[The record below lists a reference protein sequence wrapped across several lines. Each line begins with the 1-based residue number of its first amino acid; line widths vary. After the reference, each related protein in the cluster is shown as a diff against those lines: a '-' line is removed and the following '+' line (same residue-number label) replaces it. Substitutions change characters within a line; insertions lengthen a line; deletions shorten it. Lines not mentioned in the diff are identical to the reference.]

1 MEITQFIREVERR
14 LKINLSGYRL
24 DQLERRFAAFMKRYG
39 IKTLDELLERL
50 LTDPKVKADFIDKL
64 TINVSEFFRN
74 PEKWEIL
81 RTQII
86 PELLKDHPGRF
97 KAWSAGCS
105 VGCEPYTLALIFK
118 VHFPSVRPTII
129 ATDIDDGA
137 LARAREGRYYKR
149 EMVNVKGEYLK
160 YFRKVSEEE
169 WLIDPSIK
177 RMVMFRKHNLITD
190 PPIGKDFDLVI
201 CRNVVIYFEREHK
214 QKVWE
219 KLASA
224 LRVGGYL
231 FVGGSEIVFGTAKMG
246 LKLWKPG
253 FYKKVKEPSV

>member
-1 MEITQFIREVERR
+1 MDLKQFIAEVERK
-14 LKINLSGYRL
+14 LKINLSGYRE
-24 DQLERRFAAFMKRYG
+24 DQVRRRFALFMKRYG
-39 IKTLDELLERL
+39 ISDYSELLDKVL
-50 LTDPKVKADFIDKL
+50 HDPKIQKDFIDRL

-74 PEKWEIL
+74 PDKWEYL
-81 RTQII
+81 KRTII
-86 PELLKDHPGRF
+86 PELIKETGKL

-105 VGCEPYTLALIFK
+105 VGCEPYTLALIMK
-118 VHFPSVRPTII
+118 VDFPHVPVTII

-137 LARAREGRYYKR
+137 LARAREGRYFKR

-160 YFRKVSEEE
+160 YFTKVSDEE
-169 WLIDPSIK
+169 WVISPEIK
-177 RMVMFRKHNLITD
+177 RMVTFRKHNLITD
-190 PPIGKDFDLVI
+190 PPIDKGFDLVM

-231 FVGGSEIVFGTAKMG
+231 FVGGSEIIFGTAKMG
-246 LKLWKPG
+246 LKLHKPG
-253 FYKKVKEPSV
+253 FYKKVENKV